1 MQVKKPEIR
10 EAILKSAFRLFSA
23 KGYVDTTQ
31 PQIAAAAGVSTTNL
45 YSYFES
51 KIAILYA
58 VHAPWIQEQL
68 EGVSR
73 ELDAIKEPRAKMLRL
88 LTALFREIP
97 ARKKGFANNIMQA
110 IATVRPEDRFRPV
123 LVAWLEEKILS
134 MVVDALPPARRLDI
148 EGVDIAHFLI
158 MAFNGYIVYHH
169 VAPNRPCSD
178 ATIEYL
184 CDLMLAGPARSRP
197 VAAKRAAQKRA
208 APKRKV

>member
-1 MQVKKPEIR
+1 VQVKKPEIR

-31 PQIAAAAGVSTTNL
+31 PQIAAAAGISTTNL

-73 ELDAIKEPRAKMLRL
+73 ELDAIEEPRAKMLRL

-134 MVVDALPPARRLDI
+134 MVIGALPPERRVDI

-169 VAPNRPCSD
+169 VAPTRPCSD

-184 CDLMLAGPARSRP
+184 CDLMLAGPAPSKP
-197 VAAKRAAQKRA
+197 VGAKKKA
-208 APKRKV
+208 APKRRA

>member
-1 MQVKKPEIR
+1 VQVKKPEIR
-10 EAILKSAFRLFSA
+10 AAILKSAFRLFSS

-31 PQIAAAAGVSTTNL
+31 PQIAAAAGISTTNL

-58 VHAPWIQEQL
+58 VHAPWIQEEL
-68 EGVSR
+68 EGVAR
-73 ELDAIKEPRAKMLRL
+73 ELEDIKEPREKLRRL

-134 MVVDALPPARRLDI
+134 MVIASLPPERHGDVR
-148 EGVDIAHFLI
+148 GVDIAHFLI
-158 MAFNGYIVYHH
+158 MAFNGYIVYRH
-169 VAPNRPCSD
+169 VAPHRPCSD

-184 CDLMLAGPARSRP
+184 CDIMLAGPIGAKPKAARKKP
-197 VAAKRAAQKRA
+197 AVKRAA
-208 APKRKV
+208 

>member
-1 MQVKKPEIR
+1 VQVKKPEIR

-31 PQIAAAAGVSTTNL
+31 PQIAAAAGISTTNL

-58 VHAPWIQEQL
+58 VHAPWIQDQL

-73 ELDAIKEPRAKMLRL
+73 ELEAIAEPRARMLRL

-134 MVVDALPPARRLDI
+134 MVIGALPPARRADI

-184 CDLMLAGPARSRP
+184 CDLMLAGPGRPKP
-197 VAAKRAAQKRA
+197 VAAKKKAAAKRSA
-208 APKRKV
+208 

>member
-1 MQVKKPEIR
+1 VQVKKPEIR

-31 PQIAAAAGVSTTNL
+31 PQIAAAAGISTTNL

-73 ELDAIKEPRAKMLRL
+73 ELDAIEEPRAKMLRL

-134 MVVDALPPARRLDI
+134 MVVGALPPERRVDI
-148 EGVDIAHFLI
+148 EDVDIAHFLI

-169 VAPNRPCSD
+169 VAPTRPCSD

-184 CDLMLAGPARSRP
+184 CDLMLAGPAPAKP
-197 VAAKRAAQKRA
+197 VAAKKRA
-208 APKRKV
+208 ATKRRV